1 MQRQCPDA
9 RSETVTT
16 VAPFKLHNEFDQLEL
31 VKRAVEIRS
40 SNLFSALFV
49 YFAVSSENG
58 ESGLELANDEEDGL
72 PPIAAVSCR
81 RSFDE
86 CRP

>member
-1 MQRQCPDA
+1 MQRLCPDA

-16 VAPFKLHNEFDQLEL
+16 LAPFKPHHEFDQVEL

-49 YFAVSSENG
+49 YFAVPSENG
-58 ESGLELANDEEDGL
+58 GAWS
-72 PPIAAVSCR
+72 
-81 RSFDE
+81 
-86 CRP
+86 